1 MTWCEKAEQFW
12 YSVFNRNNL
21 VINFSI
27 FNSNIAIVLIKVDH
41 LYRGLS
47 KTKRGPRSNRRTL
60 WGSKLSQHQERLAD
74 AFLENNQ
81 DNHEISRHTQPL
93 KWI

>member
-1 MTWCEKAEQFW
+1 MIWCEKAEQFW

-27 FNSNIAIVLIKVDH
+27 FNSNIAIILIKVDIFIVD
-41 LYRGLS
+41 YRKQREVREVTEVLS
-47 KTKRGPRSNRRTL
+47 GGANSRST
-60 WGSKLSQHQERLAD
+60 RLAD
-74 AFLENNQ
+74 AFLENDQ
-81 DNHEISRHTQPL
+81 DNQEISRHTQPL

>member
-1 MTWCEKAEQFW
+1 MIWCEKAEQFW

-47 KTKRGPRSNRRTL
+47 KTKRGPRSNRGTL
-60 WGSKLSQHQERLAD
+60 WGSKLSQHQEMLFSKIIKITKKSLD
-74 AFLENNQ
+74 ILN
-81 DNHEISRHTQPL
+81 L
-93 KWI
+93 